1 MVRLGDDIGT
11 EEFTNQ
17 HTQSNGRAVDERWHQ
32 RKDGTR
38 FWGSGLMMRMDQLGG
53 GFLKIFR
60 DRTAE
65 HEADAALRDS
75 EERYRTLFTSIE
87 AGFCVLEV
95 IFDEAQRPVD
105 YRFIEANP
113 GFERQTG
120 LVNAVGRTAR
130 ELVPDLEQHW
140 FDIYGQVALTG
151 VPVRFEN
158 CVEPLGRWFDVRA
171 LRVGKPE
178 ARRVALPFNDV
189 TERRQR
195 DERLR
200 ELNETLEERVKQA
213 VAERQ
218 VLADVVESTKAA
230 ILACDLDCRILAINK
245 SNAVEFERVYGRRP
259 RLGDHLLELIADVP
273 EHQAQVARNWGRA
286 LAGEEFMIVEEFGDA
301 AHERVSYEVR
311 FNVLRDREGNRTGA
325 FQTAYDV
332 SDRVRAQAELEMA
345 QDALRQA
352 QKMEAVGQLTGGV
365 AHDFNNLL
373 TIIRSSAGLLR
384 RPNLAEERRRVY
396 MDAITDT
403 VDRAARLT
411 GQLLAFARRQALK
424 PEVFDVAERVRT
436 LDEMLRTI
444 LGGRIEV
451 VTDIACDPCPVE
463 ADVSQFETAVVNMAV
478 NARDAMDGGGRLTV
492 HVEMVSRAPS
502 GRRAKG
508 GSRPFIALSL
518 TDTGA
523 GIPPEHLARIFE
535 PFFTTKDV
543 GKGTGL
549 GLSQV
554 YGFAKQSGGDLSVES
569 TVGHG
574 TTFTFY
580 LPHVDEAR
588 IPAAVED
595 REPAPAADGEGRRV
609 LVVEDNVEVGTF
621 STQVLNDLGYETT
634 WVVNAQEAL
643 TRLNEP
649 DRSFDVVFTDV
660 VMPGM
665 SGVELGEE
673 IRRRYPGLPVVL
685 TSGFS
690 HVLAEQGRHGFEL
703 LKKPYS
709 AEDLSRVLQRVSAD
723 QSA

>member
-1 MVRLGDDIGT
+1 M
-11 EEFTNQ
+11 
-17 HTQSNGRAVDERWHQ
+17 
-32 RKDGTR
+32 
-38 FWGSGLMMRMDQLGG
+38 
-53 GFLKIFR
+53 
-60 DRTAE
+60 
-65 HEADAALRDS
+65 
-75 EERYRTLFTSIE
+75 
-87 AGFCVLEV
+87 
-95 IFDEAQRPVD
+95 
-105 YRFIEANP
+105 
-113 GFERQTG
+113 
-120 LVNAVGRTAR
+120 
-130 ELVPDLEQHW
+130 VPDLEQHW
-140 FDIYGQVALTG
+140 FDVYGQVALTG
-151 VPVRFEN
+151 EPVRFEN
-158 CVEPLGRWFDVRA
+158 GSNPMGRWFEVRA
-171 LRVGKPE
+171 MRVGKPE
-178 ARRVALPFNDV
+178 ARRVALLFNDI
-189 TERRQR
+189 TEQRQR

-213 VAERQ
+213 MAERQ
-218 VLADVVESTKAA
+218 VLADVVDSTKAG
-230 ILACDLDCRILAINK
+230 ILVCDLNYRILAINK
-245 SNAVEFERVYGRRP
+245 SNAAELERVYGKRP
-259 RLGDHLLELIADVP
+259 RLGDHLLELIADMP
-273 EHQAQVARNWGRA
+273 EHQAQVARNWDRA

-311 FNVLRDREGNRTGA
+311 FNVLRDREGHRVGA

-345 QDALRQA
+345 QEALRQA

-384 RPNLAEERRRVY
+384 RPNLAEERRRIY

-436 LDEMLRTI
+436 LDEMLNTI

-478 NARDAMDGGGRLTV
+478 NARDAMDGEGRLTV
-492 HVEMVSRAPS
+492 HIEKVTRAQS
-502 GRRAKG
+502 GQRARG
-508 GSRPFIALSL
+508 GSRPFIAVSL

-554 YGFAKQSGGDLSVES
+554 YGFAKQSGGDVSVES
-569 TVGHG
+569 REGHG
-574 TTFTFY
+574 TTFTLF

-588 IPAAVED
+588 IPVAVED
-595 REPAPAADGEGRRV
+595 RESTPAVDGDGRRV

-673 IRRRYPGLPVVL
+673 IRRRHPGLPVVL

-690 HVLAEQGRHGFEL
+690 HVLADEGQHGFEL

-709 AEDLSRVLQRVSAD
+709 AEDLSLALRRVSSSRKA
-723 QSA
+723 